1 MRLTSVAHLDLPPG
15 PVLEYAARVGPD
27 GAELPV
33 SFDQGIHVGKGHRPG
48 SWMAVCVRWPR
59 PVRPDDLAQAWLA
72 VVARH
77 GTLRTVF
84 SWDDS
89 DAVVLHEVE
98 VHEGEWVEHP
108 DRDAPPREAVRS
120 LLDARCAPFSRPS
133 HGVLLLARETEE
145 PAIIIGLDHA
155 HTDAW
160 SLMVLASDLAVCLD
174 DVVAGR
180 TPGADLTATPSF
192 AEHSAMLESM
202 PLAPQQVRVRWSQIL
217 QAGGGVMP
225 TFPLN
230 LGEISPP
237 VAEVVDVRDI
247 FDSVQLEQFERGL
260 QARGLR
266 MFPAALS
273 VLTRVVR
280 EMSGQPL
287 RAVLPVHSRNEARW
301 HTSVGWFITNAVIE
315 STDPDPAACSTAIRE
330 AISLGSYPLAPIM
343 APYGGMPTTP
353 GMFAISWLDNRR
365 LPVSIDPALQA
376 QHVSAVIRTDGVMI
390 WFVVNAS
397 GMHLRCRYPD
407 TPVARASVDP
417 WLDEVCRGL
426 QTFELDHPG
435 A

>member
-15 PVLEYAARVGPD
+15 PVLAYAVGVGHD
-27 GAELPV
+27 ERELPV

-59 PVRPDDLAQAWLA
+59 PVSPRDLSRAWLA
-72 VVARH
+72 VVGRH

-84 SWDDS
+84 SRDAD
-89 DAVVLHEVE
+89 DAVVLHQVEVE
-98 VHEGEWVEHP
+98 AGDWVEHP
-108 DRDAPPREAVRS
+108 DLDRPPHEVVRT
-120 LLDARCAPFSRPS
+120 LLDQTCAPFSRPS
-133 HGVLLLARETEE
+133 HELLLLGKDTEE

-160 SLMVLASDLAVCLD
+160 SLMVLARDLAACLD
-174 DVVAGR
+174 DVAAGR
-180 TPGADLTATPSF
+180 SPGVNLPPAPSF
-192 AEHSAMLESM
+192 AEHTAALESM
-202 PLAPQQVRVRWSQIL
+202 PPAPQRVSGRWSQIL
-217 QAGGGVMP
+217 EAGGGAMP
-225 TFPLN
+225 TFPLP

-237 VAEVVDVRDI
+237 VAEVVDVRDV
-247 FDSVQLEQFERGL
+247 FDSAQLEQFERVL
-260 QARGLR
+260 RARGLR

-273 VLTRVVR
+273 VLTRVFG

-287 RAVLPVHSRNEARW
+287 RAVLPVHSRHEDRW
-301 HTSVGWFITNAVIE
+301 HSSVGWFITNAVIE
-315 STDPDPAACSTAIRE
+315 STDPEPVACSVAIRE

-343 APYGGMPTTP
+343 APYGGMPSTP

-407 TPVARASVDP
+407 TPSARASVGP
-417 WLDEVCRGL
+417 WLDAVCRGL
-426 QTFELDHPG
+426 QTFHPDHP
-435 A
+435 AT